1 MSVVTIERKVL
12 EKNDE
17 LASKNREL
25 FQHHGTFVVNIV
37 SSPGSGK
44 TSILERT
51 LEHLKGKLRIA
62 VIEGD
67 VQTDFDA
74 QRVAKFDVPVV
85 QIVTNGGCH
94 LDAKLVQDALGNIAL
109 KGIQL
114 LVIENVGNL
123 VCPANYD
130 LGEHSKVVV
139 ASTTEGDDKPLK
151 YPAMF
156 RNASVL
162 LVNKIDLLPYVN
174 CNITELKNNALQ
186 INPALNVFE
195 TSCITKQGIDMW
207 CAWLESQV
215 KNYPLINDYP
225 VPRKIR
231 DSNNKQR

>member
-1 MSVVTIERKVL
+1 MSIITIERKVL

-17 LASKNREL
+17 LAARNRAS
-25 FQHHGTFVVNIV
+25 FRQSNIFVVNIV

-51 LEHLKGKLRIA
+51 LEHLNGKIRVA

-74 QRVAKFDVPVV
+74 KRVAKFNVPVV

-94 LDAKLVQDALGNIAL
+94 LDAKLVQDALANL
-109 KGIQL
+109 NLHGIQL
-114 LVIENVGNL
+114 LIIENVGNL

-130 LGEHSKVVV
+130 LGEHLKAVI

-162 LVNKIDLLPYVN
+162 IINKIDLLPYVN
-174 CNITELKNNALQ
+174 CNLNELKGNALR
-186 INPALNVFE
+186 INPSLKVFE
-195 TSCITKQGIDMW
+195 TSCITKQGIAEW
-207 CAWLESQV
+207 CEWLEGQV
-215 KNYPLINDYP
+215 
-225 VPRKIR
+225 
-231 DSNNKQR
+231 SNIK

>member
-1 MSVVTIERKVL
+1 MSIVTIERKVL

-17 LASKNREL
+17 LAEKNREL
-25 FQHHGTFVVNIV
+25 FQHQGVFTVNVV

-44 TSILERT
+44 TSILERS
-51 LEHLKGKLRIA
+51 LEQLRGSLRMA

-74 QRVAKFDVPVV
+74 QRVAKFGVPVV

-94 LDAKLVQDALGNIAL
+94 LDAKLVQDALGSIPMQ
-109 KGIQL
+109 GIQL
-114 LVIENVGNL
+114 LIIENVGNL

-130 LGEHSKVVV
+130 LGEHMKVVV

-162 LVNKIDLLPYVN
+162 IINKTDLLPYVN
-174 CNITELKNNALQ
+174 CNITELKKNALR

-195 TSCITKQGIDMW
+195 TSCTTKQGIDVW
-207 CAWLESQV
+207 CAWLEKQV
-215 KNYPLINDYP
+215 KSISSMNKLS
-225 VPRKIR
+225 RK
-231 DSNNKQR
+231 

>member
-17 LASKNREL
+17 LATKNREL
-25 FQHHGTFVVNIV
+25 FRHHGAFVVNVV

-44 TSILERT
+44 TSILECT

-74 QRVAKFDVPVV
+74 QRVAKFGVPVV

-94 LDAKLVQDALGNIAL
+94 LDAKLVQDALGNIDL

-130 LGEHSKVVV
+130 LGEHIKVVV

-156 RNASVL
+156 RNASIL
-162 LVNKIDLLPYVN
+162 LINKIDLMPYVN
-174 CNITELKNNALQ
+174 CNITELKNNALR

-195 TSCITKQGIDMW
+195 LSCMTKQGIEMW
-207 CAWLESQV
+207 CAWLEKQV
-215 KNYPLINDYP
+215 KSI
-225 VPRKIR
+225 
-231 DSNNKQR
+231 SSMNNLSRT

>member
-17 LASKNREL
+17 LAAKNRDL
-25 FQHHGTFVVNIV
+25 FQHYGAFVLNIV

-51 LEHLKGKLRIA
+51 LEHLKGRLRVA

-74 QRVAKFDVPVV
+74 QRVAKFGVPVV

-94 LDAKLVQDALGNIAL
+94 LDAKLVQDALGNLNL

-130 LGEHSKVVV
+130 LGEHMKVVV

-174 CNITELKNNALQ
+174 CNITELKNNALR

-195 TSCITKQGIDMW
+195 TSCTTNQGIDPW
-207 CAWLESQV
+207 CAWLEKQV
-215 KNYPLINDYP
+215 KSYPSINAGHE
-225 VPRKIR
+225 
-231 DSNNKQR
+231 

>member
-1 MSVVTIERKVL
+1 MSILTIERKVL

-17 LASKNREL
+17 LAAKNRKL
-25 FQHHGTFVVNIV
+25 FQHHGTFVLNIV

-51 LEHLKGKLRIA
+51 LERLKDRLCVA

-94 LDAKLVQDALGNIAL
+94 LDAKLVQDALTNIDL

-130 LGEHSKVVV
+130 LGEHIKVVV

-162 LVNKIDLLPYVN
+162 LVNKIDLIPYVN
-174 CNITELKNNALQ
+174 CNITELKNNALR

-195 TSCITKQGIDMW
+195 TSCTTKQGIDLW
-207 CAWLESQV
+207 CAWLEKQV
-215 KNYPLINDYP
+215 KSML
-225 VPRKIR
+225 
-231 DSNNKQR
+231 S